1 MTDSDFDPKGV
12 LKRYLQ
18 AARSALVWKLD
29 GIPDYDVRRPMT
41 GTGTNLLGLV
51 KHMAYAEAGYFG
63 SCFDRPF
70 PEPMPARE
78 GDDPTADMWAGPDE
92 SRAEVVALY
101 ERVQAHA
108 DATIDEFSLESKA
121 RVPWWGPG
129 NNDPDLHTLLVH
141 VVAEINRHAGHAD
154 IARELIDGS
163 AGMRAANSNLPDYDA
178 ATWTDHVARLEAV
191 AHGFHEGETT
201 RSTEN

>member
-1 MTDSDFDPKGV
+1 MTHGDFDPKGV
-12 LKRYLQ
+12 LRRYLQ

-29 GIPDYDVRRPMT
+29 GISDYDVRRPMT

-51 KHMAYAEAGYFG
+51 KHMAYVEAGYFG

-70 PEPMPARE
+70 PEPMTAWE
-78 GDDPTADMWAGPDE
+78 GDDPTADMWAGPE
-92 SRAEVVALY
+92 ETRADVVELY

-108 DATIDEFSLESKA
+108 DVTIEELALETKG
-121 RVPWWGPG
+121 RVPWWGAG
-129 NNDPDLHTLLVH
+129 NDDPDLHTLLVH

-163 AGMRAANSNLPDYDA
+163 VGMRATNSNLPDYDE
-178 ATWTDHVARLEAV
+178 ATWADHVARLEAL
-191 AHGFHEGETT
+191 AQASHGRE
-201 RSTEN
+201 RPDR